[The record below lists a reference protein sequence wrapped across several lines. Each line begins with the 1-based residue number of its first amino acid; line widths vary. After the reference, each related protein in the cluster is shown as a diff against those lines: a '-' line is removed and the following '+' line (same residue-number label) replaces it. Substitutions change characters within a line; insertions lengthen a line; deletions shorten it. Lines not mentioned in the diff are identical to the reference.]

1 MSKLDYA
8 RLDNILNYLIT
19 KHLPVSQDILCK
31 ELNISSRTLRHDIK
45 MINDYISDNGA
56 EIELVRRK
64 GYLLNYTD
72 KEKFEYFWHHDDQ
85 GTFLFTSAK
94 NRIDFLLRVF
104 LTTDNY
110 VRQDYLLNTFYISQN
125 TLYNDFRSLKQLL
138 APYHIQIIN
147 KSNVGYYISAEES
160 DIRSA
165 ILNLIF
171 RDNLY
176 DFISGKNK
184 SVRDICNN
192 IDYKTFSTIFYN
204 FIDGIKL
211 NSTDF
216 FERNS
221 FSAILLTLSRIKYGH
236 QLHTA
241 FKPELKLSPPYQ
253 SEFNEFISALN
264 ETFQIKLSA
273 YEQSYILFI
282 LSENYPNIIERLNLS
297 EDNIQLA
304 RDIVQSLL
312 NHLDQKISDAWIYD
326 NNLKSNLTNHIIRA
340 LNVLVIKGNRTNPI
354 SQHIKNNFPYAFDLA
369 ASEMSRIENI
379 FQLTFSEDE
388 IAYIALYFAN
398 AIEKYK
404 NSSRD
409 KIKIAIICG
418 TGKILSSIIQTRLE
432 RYFPNLIDSIDNLSL
447 KEFDSTDKS
456 AYDLFVTTIPIKV
469 SDKIYY
475 FDISNFEQNFK
486 DLEKIIRSK
495 RTTLQLF
502 NPLFIKTFPDK
513 ITKTDLIKTL
523 ANELLQKG
531 YVTESFAQDVFKREE
546 ISNTVLDN
554 IVAIPHPIN
563 HSVKK
568 SVISVAII
576 PKGIYWNQS
585 HIKFVFLLAIR
596 PEDIKSLEYIYE
608 KLLDFTTS
616 KALQEDLLRNKDM
629 KTLDKIFN
637 TE

>member
-304 RDIVQSLL
+304 HDIVQSLL

-629 KTLDKIFN
+629 KTLGKIFN

>member
-31 ELNISSRTLRHDIK
+31 ELNISRRTLRHDIK

-192 IDYKTFSTIFYN
+192 IDYKIFSTIFYN

-304 RDIVQSLL
+304 HDIVQSLL

-523 ANELLQKG
+523 ANELFQMG